1 MTRHA
6 IRPSDLTY
14 NLSACPRCLWLN
26 YQHDVKI
33 PMNMPLVSQL
43 ADIQESFYEV
53 RPAEAIDGGFEGAEV
68 VARNEWVTSKPV
80 SHRGLITKFYING
93 KYDLLLKM
101 KDSRYAV
108 VDCKF
113 TGSARDNV
121 DFYLPQL
128 EAYAYS
134 LEHPQSGDAIDVSTV
149 GILTWTTNTAVQ
161 NGDTPALPIEVKWFE
176 IKRDPALFESTL
188 NKFLDIVTSPTS
200 PKRSDY
206 CANCN
211 YIDSRHRAENPTF
224 YG

>member
-1 MTRHA
+1 MTRYA

-53 RPAEAIDGGFEGAEV
+53 RPAEAIDGMFEGAQV
-68 VARNEWVTSKPV
+68 IARNEWVTSKHV
-80 SHRGLITKFYING
+80 AHRGSTTKFYING
-93 KYDLLLKM
+93 KYDLLIKM

-128 EAYAYS
+128 EAYAFS
-134 LEHPQSGDAIDVSTV
+134 LEHPQSGDAIEVSTV
-149 GILTWTTNTAVQ
+149 GILTWTTSTAVQ
-161 NGDTPALPIEVKWFE
+161 NGDTPALPIDVKWFE
-176 IKRDPALFESTL
+176 IKRDRTSFENTL
-188 NKFLDIVTSPTS
+188 DKFLDIVTSPTS
-200 PKRSDY
+200 PKRSTN

-211 YIDSRHRAENPTF
+211 YIDLRHRAENPTF

>member
-1 MTRHA
+1 MTRYA

-53 RPAEAIDGGFEGAEV
+53 RPPEAIDGMFEGAQV
-68 VARNEWVTSKPV
+68 IARNEWVTSKHV
-80 SHRGLITKFYING
+80 AHRGSTTKFYING
-93 KYDLLLKM
+93 KYDLLIKM

-113 TGSARDNV
+113 TGSARDNI

-128 EAYAYS
+128 EAYAFS
-134 LEHPQSGDAIDVSTV
+134 LEHPQSGDAIEVSTV
-149 GILTWTTNTAVQ
+149 GILTWTTSTAVQ
-161 NGDTPALPIEVKWFE
+161 NGDTPALPIDVKWFE
-176 IKRDPALFESTL
+176 IKRDRTSFENTL
-188 NKFLDIVTSPTS
+188 DKFLDIVTSPTS
-200 PKRSDY
+200 PKRSTN

-211 YIDSRHRAENPTF
+211 YIDLLHRAENPTF

>member
-1 MTRHA
+1 MTRYA

-53 RPAEAIDGGFEGAEV
+53 RPAEAIDGMFEGAQV
-68 VARNEWVTSKPV
+68 IARNEWVTSKHV
-80 SHRGLITKFYING
+80 AHRGSTTKFYING
-93 KYDLLLKM
+93 KYDLLIKM

-128 EAYAYS
+128 EAYAFS
-134 LEHPQSGDAIDVSTV
+134 LEHPQSGDAIEVSTV
-149 GILTWTTNTAVQ
+149 GILTWTTSTAVQ
-161 NGDTPALPIEVKWFE
+161 NGDTPALPIDVKWFE
-176 IKRDPALFESTL
+176 IKRDRTSFENTL
-188 NKFLDIVTSPTS
+188 DKFLDIVTSPTS
-200 PKRSDY
+200 PKRSTN

-211 YIDSRHRAENPTF
+211 YIDLRHRAENSTY

>member
-1 MTRHA
+1 MTRYA

-33 PMNMPLVSQL
+33 PMTMPLVSQL

-53 RPAEAIDGGFEGAEV
+53 RPAGAIDSVFEGATV
-68 VARNEWVTSKPV
+68 LSRNEWVTSGPI
-80 SHRGLITKFYING
+80 SHNGSPTKFYING
-93 KYDLLLKM
+93 KYDLLIKL
-101 KDSRYAV
+101 KDSSYAV

-113 TGSARDNV
+113 TGSTRDNV

-134 LEHPQSGDAIDVSTV
+134 LEHPQIGDSLSVSMV
-149 GILTWTTNTAVQ
+149 GILTWTTNTAVES
-161 NGDTPALPIEVKWFE
+161 GGSPALPIIVKWFE
-176 IKRDPALFESTL
+176 IKRDPALFEKTL
-188 NKFLDIVTSPTS
+188 NKFLDIVTTPTS

-211 YIDSRHRAENPTF
+211 YIDVRHRAENPDF

>member
-1 MTRHA
+1 MARLA

-33 PMNMPLVSQL
+33 PMNMPLVSAL

-53 RPAEAIDGGFEGAEV
+53 RPADAIHPIFQGARIHS
-68 VARNEWVTSKPV
+68 RNEWVTSINLE
-80 SHRGLITKFYING
+80 HRGESTKFYING
-93 KYDLLLKM
+93 KYDLLIEM
-101 KDSRYAV
+101 SDGRYAI

-113 TGSARDNV
+113 TGSDRDSA

-134 LEHPQSGDAIDVSTV
+134 LEHPQSGKPIEVSIM
-149 GILTWTTNTAVQ
+149 GILTWRTETAVEQ
-161 NGDTPALPIEVKWFE
+161 SESPALPILVNWFE
-176 IKRDPALFESTL
+176 IKRDPNTFSTTL
-188 NKFLDIVTSPTS
+188 TKFLDIVTSPTA
-200 PKRSDY
+200 PKRSMN
-206 CANCN
+206 CSSCN
-211 YIDSRHRAENPTF
+211 YIDLRHRAENPEV

>member
-1 MTRHA
+1 MTRYA

-53 RPAEAIDGGFEGAEV
+53 RPAEAIDGMFEGAQV
-68 VARNEWVTSKPV
+68 LARNEWVTSNHV
-80 SHRGLITKFYING
+80 AHRGSTTKFYING
-93 KYDLLLKM
+93 KYDLLIKM
-101 KDSRYAV
+101 KDARYAV

-128 EAYAYS
+128 EAYAFS
-134 LEHPQSGDAIDVSTV
+134 LEHPQSGDAIEVSTV
-149 GILTWTTNTAVQ
+149 GILTWTTSTAVQ
-161 NGDTPALPIEVKWFE
+161 NGDTPALPIDVKWFE
-176 IKRDPALFESTL
+176 IKRDRAFFENIL
-188 NKFLDIVTSPTS
+188 DKFLDIVTSPTS
-200 PKRSDY
+200 PKRSTN

-211 YIDSRHRAENPTF
+211 YIDLRHRAENPTF

>member
-1 MTRHA
+1 MTRHS

-33 PMNMPLVSQL
+33 PMNMPLVGQL

-53 RPAEAIDGGFEGAEV
+53 RPAVAIDASFEGAEV
-68 VARNEWVTSKPV
+68 LSRNEWVTSQFV
-80 SHRGLITKFYING
+80 SHRGSATKFYING
-93 KYDLLLKM
+93 KYDLLIKLH
-101 KDSRYAV
+101 DGLHAI

-113 TGSARDNV
+113 TGSSRDNV

-134 LEHPQSGDAIDVSTV
+134 LEHPQAGKAIEVSTV

-161 NGDTPALPIEVKWFE
+161 QGETPALPIEVKWFE

-188 NKFLDIVTSPTS
+188 NKFLDIATSPTS
-200 PKRSDY
+200 PKRSNN
-206 CANCN
+206 CSACN
-211 YIDSRHRAENPTF
+211 YVDLRHRAENPTF